1 MTDFVGTGLPSLSD
15 LSRSRMLPRL
25 PDGRWQTLE
34 GIGEKMTRYRDIT
47 PAEMTPA
54 QRRVHDLIVAGR
66 RGRFGGPFQL
76 LIRAPEICEHA
87 SQLGEHLRWGTSLP
101 DRLSELAIISTARFW
116 RAQYE
121 WFAHAPLAEKA
132 GVPAAAIEMIRT
144 GGTPV
149 FTEQDE
155 ALIYRVCNEIFRTQ
169 RLSDASFS
177 EAVKALGENG
187 LVEVIAIIGYYT
199 LIGNTLNVFQVGL
212 PEGET
217 PPFPE

>member
-1 MTDFVGTGLPSLSD
+1 MA
-15 LSRSRMLPRL
+15 
-25 PDGRWQTLE
+25 
-34 GIGEKMTRYRDIT
+34 RYRDIT
-47 PAEMTPA
+47 PAEMSPA

-76 LIRAPEICEHA
+76 LIRAPEVCEHA

-121 WFAHAPLAEKA
+121 WYAHAPLAEKA
-132 GVPAAAIEMIRT
+132 GVPSAAVESIRR
-144 GGTPV
+144 GETPS
-149 FTEQDE
+149 FKQRDE
-155 ALIYRVCNEIFRTQ
+155 ALVYRICTELFKSQ
-169 RLSDASFS
+169 RLSDASFE
-177 EAVKALGENG
+177 EAIASLGETG

-199 LIGNTLNVFQVGL
+199 LIGNTLNVFQVQV
-212 PEGET
+212 PEGST